1 MSIQIVEIAQPSVI
15 DTVAVAQPSTVDVV
29 EVRQGPAGPAGSAG
43 PNVVNASTTS
53 DGTADLSLA
62 AATVSGTLTA
72 SHIHGNLA
80 GSVYAHVRAG
90 EALLKGDPVYVSG
103 FHNGTS
109 TAIVSKAD
117 ASNAAKMP
125 AIGIMDANLAHNAT
139 GHMVI
144 TGTITDVNT
153 AGYAINAELYVAAGG
168 GMTATP
174 PTARA
179 QPVARVERSNAN
191 NGAIIVKV
199 NELSASDPTAST
211 LARRDSAG
219 GCQFTDLSASVSF
232 DAGTFSVDSLTGSTF
247 EAGSSVTFN
256 ATAYTYGT
264 GAASAHRGALGLATT
279 ESVTFGNGTFAAGSI
294 ATSQPLTLTQTWAT
308 AAATYTGMRVNVTD
322 SGPSSAASLLMD
334 LQVGGTSEFK
344 VSKGG
349 SIFSRAAIGTNSGS
363 PGADGLSLELLF
375 AGYGIGTNANGD
387 AVFYQ
392 NNTARTRVGF
402 GVAIASNQSLGFTN
416 ATHVGGDASVDT
428 IILRDAAAN
437 TLAQRNGTNA
447 QVTRIYDTYTSAT
460 DYHRLAIATAR
471 ATATAMSGASVTL
484 TNIIPAG
491 AVVVGV
497 TCKVTTAITGATSFQ
512 LGTAADPDRFGAAIA
527 ITLGATSDNRDWTS
541 GTIECFLPATSLVLT
556 ANGSNFTGGAVYVSV
571 QYLSGQAD

>member
-43 PNVVNASTTS
+43 PSSVTSATTS
-53 DGTADLSLA
+53 DGTANLSISNVTT
-62 AATVSGTLTA
+62 ATAEVTGTLTA

-125 AIGIMDANLAHNAT
+125 AVGIMDAAVAHNAT

-264 GAASAHRGALGLATT
+264 GAASAHRIALGAGTTGATLFGAADAGAARAALGIQTKTGTSTGLAAVGTADITGLTDYDLEANTWYKLELQYLWTSTSSNFQINFVTT
-279 ESVTFGNGTFAAGSI
+279 GTF
-294 ATSQPLTLTQTWAT
+294 L
-308 AAATYTGMRVNVTD
+308 R
-322 SGPSSAASLLMD
+322 
-334 LQVGGTSEFK
+334 GGTTP
-344 VSKGG
+344 
-349 SIFSRAAIGTNSGS
+349 AIGQANSS
-363 PGADGLSLELLF
+363 VAALL
-375 AGYGIGTNANGD
+375 
-387 AVFYQ
+387 
-392 NNTARTRVGF
+392 
-402 GVAIASNQSLGFTN
+402 QSVLIN
-416 ATHVGGDASVDT
+416 D
-428 IILRDAAAN
+428 
-437 TLAQRNGTNA
+437 
-447 QVTRIYDTYTSAT
+447 
-460 DYHRLAIATAR
+460 
-471 ATATAMSGASVTL
+471 
-484 TNIIPAG
+484 
-491 AVVVGV
+491 
-497 TCKVTTAITGATSFQ
+497 TSFQ
-512 LGTAADPDRFGAAIA
+512 LRGSIGENRTNVPAFGYAYFKTGTAGTGKVQLQLLAGT
-527 ITLGATSDNRDWTS
+527 TLS
-541 GTIECFLPATSLVLT
+541 TIGSSCAVLT
-556 ANGSNFTGGAVYVSV
+556 KQN
-571 QYLSGQAD
+571 